1 MSSIIFSI
9 LSVYVFIVVGY
20 LAKMVFKEQIND
32 RTITLINVYFLQVFL
47 TFWGLLIR
55 PVDISLIYAPSA
67 YFIVV
72 IIAMTISSFFAFR
85 LFKDQKEYSIA
96 MVAAMIGNTSNL
108 GIPLNISIFGE
119 ESIPYTTIVNLVN
132 IFIVYSF
139 GVYYYSRGTFD
150 IKTSLKNILKLPL
163 LWAALAALTLS
174 INGYKP
180 PPEVMKM
187 LMMGAYASI
196 TMQLFLFGIYLY
208 GTKLKEIS
216 KRLVAWVLTFK
227 FIVLPLLAFVVLRNL
242 DLEPMVKG
250 IVFIELLMP
259 LAVANVNISSLYDC
273 KPKVVTALVMITSVL
288 FLGIIFIGVEVLNYL

>member
-9 LSVYVFIVVGY
+9 LSIYVFIVVGY
-20 LAKMVFKEQIND
+20 VAKMVFKEQIND

-55 PVDISLIYAPSA
+55 PIDISLVYAPAA

-72 IIAMTISSFFAFR
+72 VIAMSISSFFAFR
-85 LFKDQKEYSIA
+85 FFKDKKEYSIA

-119 ESIPYTTIVNLVN
+119 QSIPYTTIVNLVN
-132 IFIVYSF
+132 IFIVYTF

-150 IKTSLKNILKLPL
+150 IRTSLTNIFKLPL
-163 LWAALAALTLS
+163 LWAAILAITLS
-174 INGYKP
+174 INGYRP
-180 PPEVMKM
+180 SDEVMKM

-216 KRLVAWVLTFK
+216 KKLIAWVLTFK
-227 FIVLPLLAFVVLRNL
+227 FIVLPLLAFVVLHYL

-259 LAVANVNISSLYDC
+259 LAVANVNISSLYNC

-288 FLGIIFIGVEVLNYL
+288 FLGIIFIGVELLKYL

>member
-9 LSVYVFIVVGY
+9 LSIYVFIVVGY
-20 LAKMVFKEQIND
+20 VAKMVFKEQIND

-55 PVDISLIYAPSA
+55 PIDISLVYAPAA

-72 IIAMTISSFFAFR
+72 VIAMSISSFFAFR
-85 LFKDQKEYSIA
+85 FFKDKKEYSIA

-119 ESIPYTTIVNLVN
+119 QSIPYTTIVNLVN
-132 IFIVYSF
+132 IFIVYTF

-150 IKTSLKNILKLPL
+150 IRTSLTNIFKLPL
-163 LWAALAALTLS
+163 LWAAILAITLS
-174 INGYKP
+174 INGYRP
-180 PPEVMKM
+180 SDEVMKM

-216 KRLVAWVLTFK
+216 KKLIAWVLTFK
-227 FIVLPLLAFVVLRNL
+227 FIVLPLLAFVVLHYL

-288 FLGIIFIGVEVLNYL
+288 FLGIIFIGVELLKYL

>member
-9 LSVYVFIVVGY
+9 LSIYVFIVVGY
-20 LAKMVFKEQIND
+20 VAKMVFKEQIND

-55 PVDISLIYAPSA
+55 PIDISLVYAPAA

-72 IIAMTISSFFAFR
+72 VIAMSISSFFAFR
-85 LFKDQKEYSIA
+85 FFKDKKEYSIA

-119 ESIPYTTIVNLVN
+119 QSIPYTTIVNLVN
-132 IFIVYSF
+132 IFIVYTF

-150 IKTSLKNILKLPL
+150 IRTSLTNIFKLPL
-163 LWAALAALTLS
+163 LWAAILAITLS
-174 INGYKP
+174 INGYRP
-180 PPEVMKM
+180 SDEVMKM

-216 KRLVAWVLTFK
+216 KKLIAWVLTFK
-227 FIVLPLLAFVVLRNL
+227 FIVLPLLAFVILHYL

-259 LAVANVNISSLYDC
+259 LAVANVNISSLYNC

-288 FLGIIFIGVEVLNYL
+288 FLGIIFIGIELLKYL

>member
-9 LSVYVFIVVGY
+9 LSVYVFIVIGY
-20 LAKMVFKEQIND
+20 IAKMVFKEQIND
-32 RTITLINVYFLQVFL
+32 KTITLINVYFLQVFL

-55 PVDISLIYAPSA
+55 PVDISLIYAPST
-67 YFIVV
+67 YFLVV
-72 IIAMTISSFFAFR
+72 IIAMAISSFFAFR
-85 LFKDQKEYSIA
+85 LFKDKKEYSIA

-139 GVYYYSRGTFD
+139 GVYYYSRGSFD
-150 IKTSLKNILKLPL
+150 IKTSLKNIIKLPI
-163 LWAALAALTLS
+163 LWAALIAITLS
-174 INGYKP
+174 TNGYKP
-180 PPEVMKM
+180 SPEVMKM

-216 KRLVAWVLTFK
+216 KKLVAWVLTFK
-227 FIVLPLLAFVVLRNL
+227 FIILPVIAFFVLHNL
-242 DLEPMVKG
+242 SLEPMTKG

-273 KPKVVTALVMITSVL
+273 KPKVVTALVFISSVV
-288 FLGIIFIGVEVLNYL
+288 FLGVIFIGITLLKYL

>member
-55 PVDISLIYAPSA
+55 PIDMSLIYAPSA
-67 YFIVV
+67 YFLVV
-72 IIAMTISSFFAFR
+72 IIAMAISSFFAFR
-85 LFKDQKEYSIA
+85 FFKDKKEYSIA

-174 INGYKP
+174 VNGYKP
-180 PPEVMKM
+180 SPEIMKM

-227 FIVLPLLAFVVLRNL
+227 FIVLPLFAFVILRNL